1 MLEKIS
7 LNKTERKELDGKVKK
22 ILKKLKNKDITFF
35 VGGSYAKNTF
45 LKEDLDVDVFAK
57 FNYKKY
63 QDKDISKELKKF
75 LKSKFRK
82 KVKIVHASRDY
93 YHISEDKISFE
104 IVPVLDIRK
113 TKDAKNIMDVSP
125 MHVKFVKRKTNKK
138 LQDEIRILK
147 QFCKANDLYGA
158 ESYIR
163 GFSGYVLELLI
174 IKYGSFDKLV
184 ENARKWS
191 EEEVIYFGRNKE
203 KALRELNKS
212 KKVSPLIV
220 IDPVQENRNAAAAIG
235 KKNYKKFI
243 SLCKAYNGNKTFFV
257 KEEVLID
264 KLKKDHIIF
273 EITPFEG
280 KKDIVG
286 SKLLS
291 LLERMKKEFEGKE
304 FKIKNYGWKFEDKVH
319 FWFKANKLPRKKI
332 HQGPKVKDKNN
343 SLAFMKKWKNV
354 KISKG
359 RTYVVLERKFTIPA
373 DFARNLI
380 KEKWLKEKVKDIK
393 LI

>member
-1 MLEKIS
+1 
-7 LNKTERKELDGKVKK
+7 
-22 ILKKLKNKDITFF
+22 
-35 VGGSYAKNTF
+35 
-45 LKEDLDVDVFAK
+45 
-57 FNYKKY
+57 
-63 QDKDISKELKKF
+63 
-75 LKSKFRK
+75 
-82 KVKIVHASRDY
+82 
-93 YHISEDKISFE
+93 
-104 IVPVLDIRK
+104 
-113 TKDAKNIMDVSP
+113 
-125 MHVKFVKRKTNKK
+125 TNKK

-304 FKIKNYGWKFEDKVH
+304 FKIK
-319 FWFKANKLPRKKI
+319 
-332 HQGPKVKDKNN
+332 
-343 SLAFMKKWKNV
+343 
-354 KISKG
+354 
-359 RTYVVLERKFTIPA
+359 
-373 DFARNLI
+373 
-380 KEKWLKEKVKDIK
+380 
-393 LI
+393 